1 MFVGCDELTIY
12 DSAYFTFNSVRSK
25 DLSMLNVTLDG
36 SMQEEYLGASQSILE
51 DKIKGRHKPYFQGIE
66 KKPLE
71 LTVHFAFENGWTTE
85 ELRSIRRWL
94 TEPSYY
100 VPLTFS
106 NDPEKIYY
114 VLYIDDPY
122 LLHNSA
128 SQGYVTLRFRC
139 NDSYAYSPLMTS
151 PIYDWAENVQTI
163 RHQDFSAGELL
174 GIVQDASG
182 RLSLTPD
189 VFKWSDLPASAVW
202 SDIFK

>member
-1 MFVGCDELTIY
+1 MTIH
-12 DSAYFTFNSVRSK
+12 DSAYFTFNSIRSK
-25 DLSMLNVTLDG
+25 DLSMLNVSLDG
-36 SMQEEYLGASQSILE
+36 NMQEEYLAASQSILE
-51 DKIKGRHKPYFQGIE
+51 DKIRGRHKPYFQGIA

-71 LTVHFAFENGWTTE
+71 LTVHFAFENGWDAE

-94 TEPSYY
+94 TEPAYY

-114 VLYIDDPY
+114 VLYSDDPH

-128 SQGYVTLRFRC
+128 AQGYVTLRFRC

-151 PIYDWAENVQTI
+151 QVYDWTEQMHTI
-163 RHQDFSAGELL
+163 NHNEFHAGDRL
-174 GIVQDASG
+174 GTTLDSSG
-182 RLSLTPD
+182 QLTLTPN
-189 VFKWSDLPASAVW
+189 VFKWSDLPVNGVW